1 MTIKMKSG
9 LAISFLLSCIVMHGE
24 EITSENFVQIKAK
37 YDGQW
42 HHPNGTLASNV
53 YARVHSVYRYG
64 VQPAPWNSLFSYF
77 LSVRGGGGIRQDL
90 YDSDMPKFLALTA
103 CVSNHCAEIAADWRT
118 YETNEVVRFTTLS
131 AVGYSGY
138 SNFTNFAD
146 IVTTQRLSDPSFC
159 SWNTVSFLL
168 SPYGTPCDPSIGLN
182 YDNPVV
188 SNIVLKIRQ
197 IAVVENNTNEVDTC
211 DVFLSGEWKREY
223 LEMKAAG
230 AL

>member
-1 MTIKMKSG
+1 M
-9 LAISFLLSCIVMHGE
+9 
-24 EITSENFVQIKAK
+24 
-37 YDGQW
+37 
-42 HHPNGTLASNV
+42 
-53 YARVHSVYRYG
+53 
-64 VQPAPWNSLFSYF
+64 
-77 LSVRGGGGIRQDL
+77 DL
-90 YDSDMPKFLALTA
+90 EDRDMSKFLALTA

-118 YETNEVVRFTTLS
+118 YETNEMVRFTTLS

-146 IVTTQRLSDPSFC
+146 IVTTRRLSDPSLC

-197 IAVVENNTNEVDTC
+197 IAVMENNTNEVDTC
-211 DVFLSGEWKREY
+211 DVFLSGEWKRHH

>member
-1 MTIKMKSG
+1 MKRT
-9 LAISFLLSCIVMHGE
+9 LYTLNIISITALSCLIICRGVVDAE
-24 EITSENFVQIKAK
+24 SFEQIEAR
-37 YDGQW
+37 Y
-42 HHPNGTLASNV
+42 NGPWSYPDNLLASNIYVQVRSV
-53 YARVHSVYRYG
+53 YAYDTWQTLYD
-64 VQPAPWNSLFSYF
+64 YF
-77 LSVRGGGGIRQDL
+77 YAVRGGGVRLDL
-90 YDSDMPKFLALTA
+90 EDRDMPKFLALTA

>member
-1 MTIKMKSG
+1 MKRT
-9 LAISFLLSCIVMHGE
+9 LYTLNIISITALSCLIICGGVADAE
-24 EITSENFVQIKAK
+24 SFEQIEAR
-37 YDGQW
+37 Y
-42 HHPNGTLASNV
+42 NGPWSYPDNLLASNIYVQVRSV
-53 YARVHSVYRYG
+53 YAYDTWQTLYD
-64 VQPAPWNSLFSYF
+64 YF
-77 LSVRGGGGIRQDL
+77 YAVRGGGVRLDL
-90 YDSDMPKFLALTA
+90 EDRDMPKFLALTV

-146 IVTTQRLSDPSFC
+146 IVTTQILSNPSLC
-159 SWNTVSFLL
+159 SSCTMNFLV
-168 SPYGTPCDPSIGLN
+168 SPYGTPSETCMGLN

-188 SNIVLKIRQ
+188 SNIITRIRQ
-197 IAVVENNTNEVDTC
+197 VEVSLNQTNGVNAC
-211 DVFLSGEWKREY
+211 DAFLSGEWKREY